1 MPSLDRILEKLASAQ
16 ERLLRAADAVPAEAW
31 NTSPREGAWSAAEV
45 IAHVITIERTVT
57 VVAGKILKKQP
68 KETPWLKRFRLPLVL
83 AEIRLMRLK
92 TPIPVDSQCLG
103 EKKAM
108 FAEVKKA
115 RGYTLALI
123 EENRNRDLRVYR
135 WRHPFLGSLNTY
147 QWFALLGAH
156 QIRHEKQIREIA
168 AQLPSTISSSQ
179 K

>member
-1 MPSLDRILEKLASAQ
+1 MPSLDRILEKLAVAQ
-16 ERLLRAADAVPAEAW
+16 SRLLRAADAIPAEVWRTA
-31 NTSPREGAWSAAEV
+31 PREGAWSAAEV
-45 IAHVITIERTVT
+45 IAHVITIERTVA

-68 KETPWLKRFRLPLVL
+68 KQIPLLRRFRLPLAF

-92 TPIPVDSQCLG
+92 TPIPVDSQFLG

-108 FAEVKKA
+108 FAEMEKV
-115 RGYTLALI
+115 RRYTLALI
-123 EENRNRDLRVYR
+123 EENRKRDLRVYR

-147 QWFALLGAH
+147 QWFALLGSH

-168 AQLPSTISSSQ
+168 AQLPSTIPSSQ